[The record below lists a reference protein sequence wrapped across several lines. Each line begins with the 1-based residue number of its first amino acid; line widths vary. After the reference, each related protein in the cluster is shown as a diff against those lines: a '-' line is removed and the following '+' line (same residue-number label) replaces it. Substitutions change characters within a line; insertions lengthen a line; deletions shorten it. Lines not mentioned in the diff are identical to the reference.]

1 MERLLKYNVT
11 HTNPWN
17 AIYKIAANKTRS
29 NHTMTTLKKTKGT
42 ITTNLE
48 ETMETMAEH
57 LIPKDDAT
65 TTRNNTQ
72 NKTTRERKNTNKRRQ
87 DIQQKKLRMQ

>member
-42 ITTNLE
+42 IAKNLE
-48 ETMETMAEH
+48 ETVGNEGLA
-57 LIPKDDAT
+57 L
-65 TTRNNTQ
+65 NT
-72 NKTTRERKNTNKRRQ
+72 
-87 DIQQKKLRMQ
+87 

>member
-1 MERLLKYNVT
+1 
-11 HTNPWN
+11 
-17 AIYKIAANKTRS
+17 
-29 NHTMTTLKKTKGT
+29 MTTLKKTEGT

-65 TTRNNTQ
+65 DDTEQ
-72 NKTTRERKNTNKRRQ
+72 H
-87 DIQQKKLRMQ
+87 KK